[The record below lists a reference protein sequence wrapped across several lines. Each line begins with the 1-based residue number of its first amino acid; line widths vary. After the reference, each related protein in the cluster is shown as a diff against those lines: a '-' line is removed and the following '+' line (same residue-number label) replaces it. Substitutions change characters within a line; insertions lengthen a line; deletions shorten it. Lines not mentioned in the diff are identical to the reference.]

1 MLDIFSLKVEEIAS
15 KIKDA
20 QLTSVE
26 VCEKYIEKINKFEI
40 CNLETTAN
48 TKNSIDVDKI
58 QHEINCINNQLDI
71 ARKAAELF
79 DELILVVAVNQ
90 EKSPLFNDK
99 ERVELIKESL
109 YDVKNV
115 KVDTF
120 NGLVVEF
127 VRSTD
132 SVAIIRGLRHVSDFE
147 FEFQMAMINFNLNPN
162 IKSLFMMP
170 DEKYIHLNSTVIKD
184 VARLGG
190 DISDY
195 VPKCVQDALYKQYNV

>member
-1 MLDIFSLKVEEIAS
+1 MKRIVYPGTFDPIH
-15 KIKDA
+15 
-20 QLTSVE
+20 
-26 VCEKYIEKINKFEI
+26 NG
-40 CNLETTAN
+40 
-48 TKNSIDVDKI
+48 
-58 QHEINCINNQLDI
+58 HLDI

-99 ERVELIKESL
+99 ERVDLIKKSL
-109 YDVKNV
+109 SDVKNV
-115 KVDTF
+115 RVDTF
-120 NGLVVEF
+120 NGLVVDF
-127 VRSTD
+127 VRSTE

-147 FEFQMAMINFNLNPN
+147 FEFQMAMMNFNLNSN

>member
-1 MLDIFSLKVEEIAS
+1 MKRIVYPGTFDPIH
-15 KIKDA
+15 
-20 QLTSVE
+20 
-26 VCEKYIEKINKFEI
+26 NG
-40 CNLETTAN
+40 
-48 TKNSIDVDKI
+48 
-58 QHEINCINNQLDI
+58 HLDI

-99 ERVELIKESL
+99 ERVDLIKDSL
-109 YDVKNV
+109 SDVKNV
-115 KVDTF
+115 RVDTF
-120 NGLVVEF
+120 NGLVVDF
-127 VRSTD
+127 VRSTE

-147 FEFQMAMINFNLNPN
+147 FEFQMAMMNFNLNPN

>member
-1 MLDIFSLKVEEIAS
+1 MKRIVYPGTFDPIH
-15 KIKDA
+15 
-20 QLTSVE
+20 
-26 VCEKYIEKINKFEI
+26 NG
-40 CNLETTAN
+40 
-48 TKNSIDVDKI
+48 
-58 QHEINCINNQLDI
+58 HLDI

-90 EKSPLFNDK
+90 EKSPLFDDK

-120 NGLVVEF
+120 NGLVVDF
-127 VRSTD
+127 VRSTE

-147 FEFQMAMINFNLNPN
+147 FEFQMAMMNFNLNPN

>member
-1 MLDIFSLKVEEIAS
+1 MKRIVYPGTFDPIH
-15 KIKDA
+15 
-20 QLTSVE
+20 
-26 VCEKYIEKINKFEI
+26 NG
-40 CNLETTAN
+40 
-48 TKNSIDVDKI
+48 
-58 QHEINCINNQLDI
+58 HLDI

-90 EKSPLFNDK
+90 EKSPLFDDK
-99 ERVELIKESL
+99 KRVELIKESL

-120 NGLVVEF
+120 NGLVVDF
-127 VRSTD
+127 VRSTE

-147 FEFQMAMINFNLNPN
+147 FEFQMAMMNFNLNPN

>member
-1 MLDIFSLKVEEIAS
+1 MKRIVYPGTFDPIH
-15 KIKDA
+15 
-20 QLTSVE
+20 
-26 VCEKYIEKINKFEI
+26 NG
-40 CNLETTAN
+40 
-48 TKNSIDVDKI
+48 
-58 QHEINCINNQLDI
+58 HLDI

-90 EKSPLFNDK
+90 EKSPLFSDK

-120 NGLVVEF
+120 NGLVVDF
-127 VRSTD
+127 VRSTE

-147 FEFQMAMINFNLNPN
+147 FEFQMAMMNFNLNSN

>member
-1 MLDIFSLKVEEIAS
+1 MKRIVYPGTFDPIH
-15 KIKDA
+15 
-20 QLTSVE
+20 
-26 VCEKYIEKINKFEI
+26 NG
-40 CNLETTAN
+40 
-48 TKNSIDVDKI
+48 
-58 QHEINCINNQLDI
+58 HLDI

-120 NGLVVEF
+120 NGLIVDF
-127 VRSTD
+127 VRSTE

-147 FEFQMAMINFNLNPN
+147 FEFQMAMMNFNLNPN
-162 IKSLFMMP
+162 VKSLFMMP

-195 VPKCVQDALYKQYNV
+195 VPKCVHDALYKQYNV

>member
-1 MLDIFSLKVEEIAS
+1 MKRIVYPGTFDPIH
-15 KIKDA
+15 
-20 QLTSVE
+20 
-26 VCEKYIEKINKFEI
+26 NG
-40 CNLETTAN
+40 
-48 TKNSIDVDKI
+48 
-58 QHEINCINNQLDI
+58 HLDI

-99 ERVELIKESL
+99 ERVDLIKESL
-109 YDVKNV
+109 SDVKNV
-115 KVDTF
+115 RVDTF
-120 NGLVVEF
+120 NGLVVDF
-127 VRSTD
+127 VRSTE

-147 FEFQMAMINFNLNPN
+147 FEFQMAMMNFNLNPN

-195 VPKCVQDALYKQYNV
+195 VPKCVQDALYKQYDV

>member
-1 MLDIFSLKVEEIAS
+1 MKRIVYPGTFDPIH
-15 KIKDA
+15 
-20 QLTSVE
+20 
-26 VCEKYIEKINKFEI
+26 NG
-40 CNLETTAN
+40 
-48 TKNSIDVDKI
+48 
-58 QHEINCINNQLDI
+58 HLDI

-99 ERVELIKESL
+99 ERVELIKDSL
-109 YDVKNV
+109 HDVKNV

-120 NGLVVEF
+120 NGLVVDF
-127 VRSTD
+127 VRFSE

-147 FEFQMAMINFNLNPN
+147 FEFQMAMMNFNLNPN

>member
-1 MLDIFSLKVEEIAS
+1 MKRIVYPGTFDPIH
-15 KIKDA
+15 
-20 QLTSVE
+20 
-26 VCEKYIEKINKFEI
+26 NG
-40 CNLETTAN
+40 
-48 TKNSIDVDKI
+48 
-58 QHEINCINNQLDI
+58 HLDI

-99 ERVELIKESL
+99 ERVDLIKESL
-109 YDVKNV
+109 SDVKNV
-115 KVDTF
+115 EVDTF
-120 NGLVVEF
+120 NGLIVDF
-127 VRSTD
+127 VRTTE

-147 FEFQMAMINFNLNPN
+147 FEFQMAMMNFNLNPN

>member
-1 MLDIFSLKVEEIAS
+1 MKRIVYPGTFDPIH
-15 KIKDA
+15 
-20 QLTSVE
+20 
-26 VCEKYIEKINKFEI
+26 NG
-40 CNLETTAN
+40 
-48 TKNSIDVDKI
+48 
-58 QHEINCINNQLDI
+58 HLDI

-90 EKSPLFNDK
+90 EKSPLFDDK

-120 NGLVVEF
+120 NGLVVDF
-127 VRSTD
+127 VRSTE

-147 FEFQMAMINFNLNPN
+147 FEFQMAMMNFNLNPN
-162 IKSLFMMP
+162 VKSLFMMP

>member
-1 MLDIFSLKVEEIAS
+1 MKRIVYPGTFDPIH
-15 KIKDA
+15 
-20 QLTSVE
+20 
-26 VCEKYIEKINKFEI
+26 NG
-40 CNLETTAN
+40 
-48 TKNSIDVDKI
+48 
-58 QHEINCINNQLDI
+58 HLDI

-109 YDVKNV
+109 HDVKNV

-120 NGLVVEF
+120 NGLVVDF
-127 VRSTD
+127 VRFSE

-147 FEFQMAMINFNLNPN
+147 FEFQMAMMNFNLNPN

>member
-1 MLDIFSLKVEEIAS
+1 MKRIVYPGTFDPIH
-15 KIKDA
+15 
-20 QLTSVE
+20 
-26 VCEKYIEKINKFEI
+26 NG
-40 CNLETTAN
+40 
-48 TKNSIDVDKI
+48 
-58 QHEINCINNQLDI
+58 HLDI

-109 YDVKNV
+109 SDVKNV
-115 KVDTF
+115 RVDTF
-120 NGLVVEF
+120 NGLVVDF
-127 VRSTD
+127 VRFTESI
-132 SVAIIRGLRHVSDFE
+132 AIIRGLRHVSDFE
-147 FEFQMAMINFNLNPN
+147 FEFQMAMMNFNLNPK

-170 DEKYIHLNSTVIKD
+170 DEKYVHLNSTVIKD

-195 VPKCVQDALYKQYNV
+195 VPKCVQDALYKQYDV

>member
-1 MLDIFSLKVEEIAS
+1 MKRIVYPGTFDPIH
-15 KIKDA
+15 
-20 QLTSVE
+20 
-26 VCEKYIEKINKFEI
+26 NG
-40 CNLETTAN
+40 
-48 TKNSIDVDKI
+48 
-58 QHEINCINNQLDI
+58 HLDI

-90 EKSPLFNDK
+90 GKSPLFNDK

-120 NGLVVEF
+120 NGLVVDF
-127 VRSTD
+127 VRSTE

-147 FEFQMAMINFNLNPN
+147 FEFQMAMMNFNLNPN

-170 DEKYIHLNSTVIKD
+170 DEKYIHLNSTVIRD

>member
-1 MLDIFSLKVEEIAS
+1 MKRIVYPGTFDPIH
-15 KIKDA
+15 
-20 QLTSVE
+20 
-26 VCEKYIEKINKFEI
+26 NG
-40 CNLETTAN
+40 
-48 TKNSIDVDKI
+48 
-58 QHEINCINNQLDI
+58 HLDI

-120 NGLVVEF
+120 NGLVVDF
-127 VRSTD
+127 VRSTE

-147 FEFQMAMINFNLNPN
+147 FEFQMAMMNFNLNPN
-162 IKSLFMMP
+162 VKSLFMMP
-170 DEKYIHLNSTVIKD
+170 DEKYIHLNSTVIRD

-195 VPKCVQDALYKQYNV
+195 VPKCVQNALYKRYNV